1 MSFDLYFKLFSY
13 LTITSGFVAVWAG
26 AGAAPAASLL
36 FGCVLIVS
44 WFVDTERIR
53 RALPVWIPGCL
64 ALGSLPVFW
73 ADYLWLSRPLHVS
86 MIHLLMFLAAIG
98 LLTRSSDRDWFWLYL
113 ISFGWLAAASTLSV
127 DLVFALC
134 LLLFLFAAV
143 GTLILFEMRRSYDR
157 ARRQG
162 RISPLLI
169 PSRHSMRDS
178 GVFAH
183 FPAGRITWLC
193 LGMTGSILLLS
204 VPLFLVLPRI
214 ASGTHGRPHGRTQ
227 LVSGFSETVELGE
240 IGTIK
245 ESDAVVM
252 KIRVNERPSALPQ
265 TLKWRGIALNH
276 YDGRNWTRSSTVR
289 QGIIAGRGYYRLEAF
304 ARGPGLL
311 FQTFFL
317 EALSTD
323 VIFAANRVLA
333 ISSDLGSLER
343 DAYGGF
349 FTAPH
354 AGAKIRY
361 SAVSDITPLD
371 VQLIPAEQAPYPA
384 EASTACLQVPV
395 LDPRIAELARRITA
409 SEPHPYGKARSLER
423 HLRSRYSHSLRL
435 KGPPRS
441 ADPLAA
447 FLFEFREGHCEYFAS
462 AMAIMLRQIGIPSRL
477 VNGFRAGEYSPLGDA
492 WIVRQYDAHSWV
504 EAYFKPYGWVEF
516 DPTPAEP
523 RSLRTGL
530 ARLVSAALEALDIW
544 WWDGVI
550 SYDIWKQSNM
560 LRAASSWLNEQ
571 LARAE
576 RWSSVVHKQ
585 GRAIVAKAGSSHLG
599 LILAGAL
606 LVLPTLAVLAV
617 LLKPRWAAR
626 LIRKLERSLQPGSR
640 RAIILSFYEEA
651 MELLEARGLSRGRSQ
666 TPLEFARSLK
676 NRPAAD
682 AFMELTVIYNRARF
696 GRAFTVGDGPRA
708 ETLLASLRNSL
719 R

>member
-1 MSFDLYFKLFSY
+1 MSFNRYFKLFSY
-13 LTITSGFVAVWAG
+13 LTIASGFVAVWAG
-26 AGAAPAASLL
+26 AGATPVASLL
-36 FGCVLIVS
+36 FGCALLAS

-53 RALPVWIPGCL
+53 RALPAWIRGGL
-64 ALGSLPVFW
+64 ALGSLPVFL

-86 MIHLLMFLAAIG
+86 MIHVLMFLAVIG
-98 LLTRSSDRDWFWLYL
+98 LLTRSSDRDCFWLYL

-157 ARRQG
+157 AGRQG
-162 RISPLLI
+162 RISPLLA
-169 PSRHSMRDS
+169 PPHHSARDS
-178 GVFAH
+178 GIFAH

-193 LGMTGSILLLS
+193 LGMTVTILLLS
-204 VPLFLVLPRI
+204 IPLFLALPRI

-227 LVSGFSETVELGE
+227 LISGFSETVELGE

-252 KIRVNERPSALPQ
+252 KIKVNEPPSALPQ
-265 TLKWRGIALNH
+265 TLKWRGIALDH
-276 YDGRNWTRSSTVR
+276 YDGRNWTRSSAAR
-289 QGIIAGRGYYRLEAF
+289 QGIIAGRGFYRLEAY

-371 VQLIPAEQAPYPA
+371 ARLIPVEQAPYPA
-384 EASTACLQVPV
+384 EASAACLQAPE

-409 SEPHPYGKARSLER
+409 SETHPYGKARSLER
-423 HLRSRYSHSLRL
+423 HLRGGYSHSLRL
-435 KGPPRS
+435 KGPPCS

-477 VNGFRAGEYSPLGDA
+477 VNGFRVGEYSPLGDA
-492 WIVRQYDAHSWV
+492 WVVRQYDAHSWV
-504 EAYFKPYGWVEF
+504 EAYFKPYGWMEF

-523 RSLRTGL
+523 RSVRTGL
-530 ARLVSAALEALDIW
+530 ARLVSEALEALDIW

-550 SYDIWKQSNM
+550 SYDIWRQSDM
-560 LRAASSWLNEQ
+560 LSAASSWMNDQ
-571 LARAE
+571 LARAD
-576 RWSSVVHKQ
+576 RWASVVHKQ
-585 GRAIVAKAGSSHLG
+585 GRALASKAGSSALG
-599 LILAGAL
+599 LILAGVL
-606 LVLPTLAVLAV
+606 LVLPALAVLTV

-626 LIRKLERSLQPGSR
+626 LIRRLERSLQPGSR
-640 RAIILSFYEEA
+640 QTLILSFYEEA
-651 MELLEARGLSRGRSQ
+651 LELLEARGLSRGRSQ

-676 NRPAAD
+676 DPPAAD

-696 GRAFTVGDGPRA
+696 GRAFTIGDRPRA
-708 ETLLASLRNSL
+708 EALLSSLRDNL